1 MQKKQQPI
9 SIVLLRVGAVYL
21 LCSALLTALYFPRE
35 IDDLKDT
42 SDALLASEKY
52 YDAAYQAG
60 NGEPQYVKVAH
71 DEAGRDVLPAM
82 QNMAANLGL
91 SGKRVLEVG
100 AGSGTLQDIVPNYT
114 ALDISAS
121 ARRYFHKP
129 FVLASATRMPFSEG
143 EFDALWSVWT
153 LEHIPNPELALREMR
168 RVVKDGGYLILAPA
182 WDCGEYAANGYSVRP
197 FSDFGLAGK
206 ATKVYSMV
214 RKIGFFEMLH
224 RIPSRLIRD
233 AQVATAGEPSR
244 LHFKRLQ
251 PNFKQYWEP
260 DADAFVSLDKYEM
273 SLWFKS
279 RGDTCVNCETGWA
292 RFDLP
297 NTPLVIQVHKPAAA
311 NGQQKAQR

>member
-1 MQKKQQPI
+1 MQRKQQPI
-9 SIVLLRVGAVYL
+9 YVVLLRVAGVYL
-21 LCSALLTALYFPRE
+21 VCSALLTAIYFPRE
-35 IDDLKDT
+35 IDDFKDT

-60 NGEPQYVKVAH
+60 KNNQDPQYVKVAH
-71 DEAGRDVLPAM
+71 EEAGRLVLPAM
-82 QNMAANLGL
+82 QGFAANLGL
-91 SGKRVLEVG
+91 ADKRLLEVG

-129 FVLASATRMPFSEG
+129 FVLASATKMPFADG
-143 EFDALWSVWT
+143 DFDAIMSVWT

-182 WDCGEYAANGYSVRP
+182 WGCNEFAAHGYGVRP
-197 FSDFGLAGK
+197 FSDFDWAGK
-206 ATKVYSMV
+206 VGKAYAMV
-214 RKIGFFEMLH
+214 RGFGLFEMLH
-224 RIPSRLIRD
+224 RIPTRIIRD
-233 AQVATAGEPSR
+233 AQVAMAGEPSR

-260 DADAFVSLDKYEM
+260 DADAFVSLDKFEM

-279 RGDTCVNCETGWA
+279 RGDSCLNCDA
-292 RFDLP
+292 DLRYDLP
-297 NTPLVIQVHKPAAA
+297 NTPLIIEVHKPAAI
-311 NGQQKAQR
+311 QQKAQR